1 MFRHKFDSDY
11 MLVSFE
17 ENICLSSLYKKLV
30 MKSIDS
36 VPNQGEIKCVGDLDE
51 TNKSSFVKIM
61 VRINTI
67 ENFFNSC
74 TFYVR
79 ISTGPYY

>member
-1 MFRHKFDSDY
+1 
-11 MLVSFE
+11 
-17 ENICLSSLYKKLV
+17 

-51 TNKSSFVKIM
+51 TNKSSFGKIM